1 MEIRLLGTNGWYDT
15 KTGDTTCIFIDSKDY
30 YLIFDAGN
38 GIYKLESFI
47 KKPKPVFLFLSH
59 FHLDHISGLHI
70 LNKFDLLEG
79 LTIAGQTG
87 LKTVLDTLVRQPFTI
102 PFCDYPYPV
111 TLCELT
117 EGEHAM
123 PFRVEARELVHSS
136 VCYGYRVEIDGKIIT
151 FLVLI
156 PDYATT
162 RYAWHGMRMSC

>member
-87 LKTVLDTLVRQPFTI
+87 SENGSGYSCHGSHLLFRSAII
-102 PFCDYPYPV
+102 P
-111 TLCELT
+111 
-117 EGEHAM
+117 
-123 PFRVEARELVHSS
+123 
-136 VCYGYRVEIDGKIIT
+136 
-151 FLVLI
+151 I
-156 PDYATT
+156 P
-162 RYAWHGMRMSC
+162 